1 MNRIAV
7 EDISNEEFNVDDPD
21 LVFYIAVTLI
31 RPVSI
36 LYSFIMMMICVK
48 SVLCQMSGH
57 YLMMSRFMTRSNLKL
72 AGEKLKVLSKL
83 SYIM

>member
-31 RPVSI
+31 RALSTSNQLHHHDDLCKISSMSNVR
-36 LYSFIMMMICVK
+36 SFFDDVK
-48 SVLCQMSGH
+48 IHDKFQFVVVCL
-57 YLMMSRFMTRSNLKL
+57 LVRS
-72 AGEKLKVLSKL
+72 
-83 SYIM
+83 